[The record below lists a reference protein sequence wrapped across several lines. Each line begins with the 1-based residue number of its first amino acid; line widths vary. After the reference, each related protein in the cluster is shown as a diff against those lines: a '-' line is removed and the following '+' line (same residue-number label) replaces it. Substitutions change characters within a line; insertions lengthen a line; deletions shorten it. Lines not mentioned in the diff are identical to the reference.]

1 MRQVQVRQRS
11 GKCVNFLQDFPWTS
25 FAGIAEK
32 PWNEV
37 SARPMSTWLT
47 DSQNQ
52 QDRDRLRMMG
62 NIVVPEMAR
71 VGFEVLLR
79 MVSNSDKL

>member
-1 MRQVQVRQRS
+1 M
-11 GKCVNFLQDFPWTS
+11 
-25 FAGIAEK
+25 
-32 PWNEV
+32 
-37 SARPMSTWLT
+37 
-47 DSQNQ
+47 
-52 QDRDRLRMMG
+52 RMMG

>member
-1 MRQVQVRQRS
+1 
-11 GKCVNFLQDFPWTS
+11 
-25 FAGIAEK
+25 
-32 PWNEV
+32 
-37 SARPMSTWLT
+37 MSTWLT